1 MWQIKNNKAPV
12 SLLSFV
18 LNLKFKSKSK
28 KFSFHFSPHFLRQ
41 KVSSGWPPACV
52 IGCIVGA
59 CVCELVSRDAVRCVL
74 CAEIVAGL
82 ALPERTCCLWASG
95 VAVISPLTDSRAGLW
110 RCLQQRRAHGGRWAC
125 ARSRPQRPYNASR
138 TALSCATRASA
149 AASSS
154 RFRRSALPFM
164 RCAARDPVLLLRV
177 LRYPLPPPVLC
188 PSGG

>member
-1 MWQIKNNKAPV
+1 MHTSFEFEIQKQEQKNFFSLFSALFAPKG
-12 SLLSFV
+12 FV
-18 LNLKFKSKSK
+18 
-28 KFSFHFSPHFLRQ
+28 R
-41 KVSSGWPPACV
+41 VWPPACV
-52 IGCIVGA
+52 ISCIVGA